1 MNIAVINVRD
11 LLKYILKFCL
21 ILVIITLLVKTIK
34 TIISIKKATN
44 IKENINTSVK
54 KVNDNSF
61 LFCLDLSFPLISYE
75 KDENDYTKIF
85 KNNKLISMSTVI
97 LDDEILKNT
106 DLIINKDELTQS
118 DIEELKNNIII
129 GADNAKVENV
139 SENNIIPKVTNSYRS
154 VKIDNQSDY
163 DITEDML
170 VPNIEITNKKDIL
183 IYHTHTCESYTPS
196 PRI

>member
-21 ILVIITLLVKTIK
+21 ILAIIILLVKGIK
-34 TIISIKKATN
+34 AIVSIKESTN

-54 KVNDNSF
+54 NVNDNSF
-61 LFCLDLSFPLISYE
+61 LFCLDLSFPLISYK
-75 KDENDYTKIF
+75 KDVNNFEKIF
-85 KNNKLISMSTVI
+85 KSNKVISMGTGI

-106 DLIINKDELTQS
+106 DLVINKDELTQS

-129 GADNAKVENV
+129 GSDNAKTENV
-139 SENNIIPKVTNSYRS
+139 SENNIVPKVTNSYGS

-163 DITEDML
+163 EITEDML
-170 VPNIEITNKKDIL
+170 VPNVEITNKKDVL

-196 PRI
+196 PRL

>member
-21 ILVIITLLVKTIK
+21 ILAIIILLVKGVKALVTIK
-34 TIISIKKATN
+34 ESAN

-61 LFCLDLSFPLISYE
+61 LFCLDLSFPLISYK
-75 KDENDYTKIF
+75 KDVNNFESIF
-85 KNNKLISMSTVI
+85 KNKKIVSMGTVL

-106 DLIINKDELTQS
+106 DLVINKNELTES
-118 DIEELKNNIII
+118 DVEELKSSIII
-129 GADNAKVENV
+129 SSDNAKVESV
-139 SENNIIPKVTNSYRS
+139 QENNINPKVTNSYES

-163 DITEDML
+163 EITEEML
-170 VPNIEITNKKDIL
+170 VPDVEITNKKDIL

-196 PRI
+196 ARL